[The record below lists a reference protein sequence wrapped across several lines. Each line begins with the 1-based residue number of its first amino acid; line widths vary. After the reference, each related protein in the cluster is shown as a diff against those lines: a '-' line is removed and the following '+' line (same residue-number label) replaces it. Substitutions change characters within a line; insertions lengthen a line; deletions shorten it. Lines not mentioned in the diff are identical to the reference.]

1 MFIYSLLFSNLS
13 TVQEDD
19 EEREETRRTE
29 LNSASFVSGG
39 KRLKDSDDTIQ
50 SSHSSPSNQSHKRG

>member
-1 MFIYSLLFSNLS
+1 MYSLLFSNLS

-29 LNSASFVSGG
+29 QNSASFVSGG
-39 KRLKDSDDTIQ
+39 KRDISSDD
-50 SSHSSPSNQSHKRG
+50 